1 MALRYSIIRHSIFP
15 LLSLLLLGC
24 SSSLDYSQSEHFNAS
39 TGRFEHPNGDN
50 HHKSFMDLIG
60 LASKFMGRE
69 QDEWEEKGFPLITSS
84 QENLADFRE
93 NMMWIGHS
101 TVMLN
106 HAGTTILTDPQF
118 SGRASPFS
126 FWGPKRIT
134 PTPFDI
140 GDLPRIDVV
149 LISHN
154 HYDHLD
160 EKSIRA
166 LAQTQS
172 NIKFLVPLGLAPL
185 LKDWGAEDVEE
196 LDWWQPVTISGVEIQ
211 PTPVQHWSK
220 RSFFD
225 RNKTLW
231 AGWMLRWEDF
241 SFYFAGDTGYS
252 DDFKVTAKRL
262 GSPTLAAI
270 PIGAYEPRDF
280 MKTSHLNPEEAVKAF
295 TDLGAKYAF
304 GIHWGTFKLT
314 LEKMDE
320 PPVRLKSAL
329 EQEGVSKDVFR
340 VLTHGET
347 WNEPLSK

>member
-1 MALRYSIIRHSIFP
+1 MALRYSIFL
-15 LLSLLLLGC
+15 LLSVLLLGC

-50 HHKSFMDLIG
+50 HNKSFMDLVG

-118 SGRASPFS
+118 SERASPFS

-134 PTPFDI
+134 PTSFDI

-166 LAQTQS
+166 LAQTHP

-211 PTPVQHWSK
+211 TTPVQHWSK

-280 MKTSHLNPEEAVKAF
+280 MKTSHLNPEEAVKVF

-329 EQEGVSKDVFR
+329 QQESISEDVFR

>member
-1 MALRYSIIRHSIFP
+1 M
-15 LLSLLLLGC
+15 GC
-24 SSSLDYSQSEHFNAS
+24 SGTLDYSQSEHFNAS
-39 TGRFEHPNGDN
+39 TGRFEHPSGTQHN
-50 HHKSFMDLIG
+50 KSLTDLLG
-60 LASKFMGRE
+60 LASKFMRRE
-69 QDEWEEKGFPLITSS
+69 QDEWEEKGFPVIPSS
-84 QENLADFRE
+84 RENLADFRE

-101 TVMLN
+101 TIMLN

-118 SGRASPFS
+118 SERASPFS

-140 GDLPRIDVV
+140 TDLPPVDVV

-160 EKSIRA
+160 EPSIRT
-166 LAQTQS
+166 LARSQPH
-172 NIKFLVPLGLAPL
+172 IKFLVPLGLAPL
-185 LKDWGAEDVEE
+185 LKEWGAEHVEE
-196 LDWWQPVTISGVEIQ
+196 LDWWQPVTIAGVDIQ

-231 AGWMLRWEDF
+231 SGWMLRWEDF
-241 SFYFAGDTGYS
+241 SFYFAGDAGYS
-252 DDFKVTAKRL
+252 EDFKTTAERL
-262 GSPTLAAI
+262 GSPSLAAI

-280 MKTSHLNPEEAVKAF
+280 MKTTHLNPEEAVKAF
-295 TDLGAKYAF
+295 QDLGATYAF

-320 PPVRLKSAL
+320 PPLRLKSAL
-329 EQEGVSKDVFR
+329 EGEGISEEVFR

-347 WNEPLSK
+347 WNEALLKPRD